1 MFRRRRPQ
9 PDPDVLAR
17 ATQAAEEAAQAA
29 HRIAQ
34 AAERQ
39 AAIISAQADEIH
51 RLRQQL
57 AQMTAARDRS
67 IEAAGYWYQKAQ
79 QAARRDLPAV
89 LAESMARF
97 ISHN

>member
-1 MFRRRRPQ
+1 MFRRKPQ
-9 PDPDVLAR
+9 PIPDALAQ
-17 ATQAAEEAAQAA
+17 AIQAAEDAAQAT

-39 AAIISAQADEIH
+39 AAIISAQADEIG
-51 RLRQQL
+51 RLRLQL

-79 QAARRDLPAV
+79 TAARRDLPAA

-97 ISHN
+97 IHHN

>member
-1 MFRRRRPQ
+1 MFRRKPQ
-9 PDPDVLAR
+9 PAPDALTR

-51 RLRQQL
+51 RLRLQL

-79 QAARRDLPAV
+79 TAARRDLPAA
-89 LAESMARF
+89 LAENLGRF